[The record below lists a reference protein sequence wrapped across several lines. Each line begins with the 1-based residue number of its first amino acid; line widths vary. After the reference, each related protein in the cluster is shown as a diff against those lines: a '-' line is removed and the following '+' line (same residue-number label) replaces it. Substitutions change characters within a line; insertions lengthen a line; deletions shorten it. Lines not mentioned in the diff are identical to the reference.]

1 MKEKEKMYEIEV
13 IDDLGIESFTKGKC
27 YRVYDADAE
36 LDEFERVPSERF
48 VRDDFGKIVVL
59 SKLKSMVKIKEVKES
74 YVKRMALLCEP
85 IIGMIVMGWWIY
97 YGEVFMNR
105 IRWTERLIPFVMG
118 LVIVLQ
124 WTMFCVLLGIW
135 LGTVESWK
143 SFVDWIRQSVL
154 KLEPK
159 I

>member
-1 MKEKEKMYEIEV
+1 MRKMYEIEV

-36 LDEFERVPSERF
+36 LDEFEQVPSERF

-59 SKLKSMVKIKEVKES
+59 SKLKSMVKIKEVKEP
-74 YVKRMALLCEP
+74 YVKRMVLLCEL
-85 IIGMIVMGWWIY
+85 IKFMIDMGCKGWLEYCTEFEGLTRWM
-97 YGEVFMNR
+97 EKL
-105 IRWTERLIPFVMG
+105 IRFVMG
-118 LVIVLQ
+118 FMLVLI
-124 WTMFCVLLGIW
+124 WPMFCILVGIC

-154 KLEPK
+154 ELGPK